1 MNPAMQSPDD
11 KTYVAALRALI
22 GPGLYAADLEN
33 SPLIDLPVVHRL
45 AGRDSTPNAKARSFI
60 ELFEGVVTGQLV
72 KNDRTAAEMLFALDN
87 WAGVPARDRRVEVA
101 RLRDPNWTW
110 ESSYRKEPLERDL
123 TMIFRALVR
132 WGVEARPA
140 RGGTD
145 PGQTRNA
152 GEALPEHANFTPVSY
167 TTKFAMPDVPRFWN
181 DLCLTAKRR
190 FYLVGGTNKSW
201 FGKSSEQ
208 SHELGQAMTRIL
220 LGGGTVK
227 IVSRRDSVVVAQTK
241 HFFDRFVFD
250 PARRDGQQAA
260 LQAAI
265 DAQRLVYVT
274 VPHSNYDAVISD
286 DRIVLLP
293 IPNTPSFRN
302 EALVLEWKLDG
313 GYHPFMNYLADIDRT
328 ISQADPVGFDAQ
340 VANR

>member
-1 MNPAMQSPDD
+1 MQSPDD
-11 KTYVAALRALI
+11 KRYVTALRALI

-33 SPLIDLPVVHRL
+33 SPLIDLPVVRLL
-45 AGRDSTPNAKARSFI
+45 AGADSTPNAKARHFI
-60 ELFEGVVTGQLV
+60 ELFESVVTGRLV
-72 KNDRTAAEMLFALDN
+72 KNDRAAAEMLFALDD

-101 RLRDPNWTW
+101 KLRDPNWTW

-132 WGVEARPA
+132 AGAEPGPD
-140 RGGTD
+140 RGGAD
-145 PGQTRNA
+145 QGQTHKA
-152 GEALPEHANFTPVSY
+152 GLAKSESANFALVSY
-167 TTKFAMPDVPRFWN
+167 ATKFAMPDVPRFWN
-181 DLCLTAKRR
+181 DLCLSAKRR

-208 SHELGQAMTRIL
+208 SHELGQAMASIL

-227 IVSRRDSVVVAQTK
+227 IVSREDAVVVAQTK

-250 PARRDGQQAA
+250 PARQLGQQAS
-260 LQAAI
+260 LQQAI
-265 DAQRLVYVT
+265 DEQRLAYVT
-274 VPHSNYDAVISD
+274 VAHSNYDAVISD

-302 EALVLEWKLDG
+302 EALVVEWMLDT

-328 ISQADPVGFDAQ
+328 ISEARPVPFDAR
-340 VANR
+340 AADR